1 VISMTTFAFT
11 ARDNEGQAQ
20 QGLIEA
26 DTAARVTAQLRDR
39 GWLVLNV
46 REQID
51 TNASTKSSLAGAL
64 MTPRGIQVELSLR
77 QLAVMLRG
85 GISLLAAMQTIATQ
99 SDNRQIRSAYND
111 LIEKVQQGITF
122 SDALESQPG
131 FPNFLIRLVRVGERT
146 GIQETVLVQAADMM
160 HSRRETVR
168 EIAAALTYPAIVL
181 VAAGGASLYMITSLI
196 PKLSK
201 LLEGL
206 GKPLPPITQSLVTA
220 SNFVEAWGPLA
231 LLVLIAI
238 AVSIIITY
246 LSPTGRLAID
256 RFVLRI
262 PVIGKIFRLSGTL
275 TFSQTLS
282 SLVSS
287 GVTVLDALVTVQQM
301 HANSYLANIVQ
312 RSRDSIIRGNN
323 LADTLR
329 EKRAYMP
336 LLATMTAVGE
346 QSGNLDE
353 VLEEVTTFHRSQLS
367 GMISTL
373 SAWVTPVIILV
384 VGSIVGYVYIAFFLG
399 MFAIAG

>member
-1 VISMTTFAFT
+1 MTTFAFT

>member
-1 VISMTTFAFT
+1 MTTFAFT

-46 REQID
+46 REQIN

-287 GVTVLDALVTVQQM
+287 GVTVLGALVTVQQM

>member
-1 VISMTTFAFT
+1 MTTFAFT

-46 REQID
+46 REQIN